1 MRLLLADMVLVMH
14 ALFVAFVVF
23 GFVLI
28 VAGGLRQWA
37 WTRNFLFRVLH
48 FLAIGC
54 VAAEAW
60 LGRLCPLTEWESGL
74 RMSAGAA
81 GYPGTFVQY
90 WLHRLIFYDFAPLVF
105 TAAYVVFAVL
115 VLFAWVW
122 WPPAL
127 PRRKGGGD
135 TGG

>member
-1 MRLLLADMVLVMH
+1 MRLLLADMILVMH
-14 ALFVAFVVF
+14 ALFVAFVVV

-28 VAGGLRQWA
+28 VAGGVRQWA

-48 FLAIGC
+48 FLAIGS

-60 LGRLCPLTEWESGL
+60 LGRLCPLTEWESTL
-74 RMSAGAA
+74 RQSAGAA

-90 WLHRLIFYDFAPLVF
+90 WLQRLIFYDFAPWVF
-105 TAAYVVFAVL
+105 TAAYIAFAVL
-115 VLFAWVW
+115 VLVAWRW

-127 PRRKGGGD
+127 PWRKGGVD
-135 TGG
+135 AGG